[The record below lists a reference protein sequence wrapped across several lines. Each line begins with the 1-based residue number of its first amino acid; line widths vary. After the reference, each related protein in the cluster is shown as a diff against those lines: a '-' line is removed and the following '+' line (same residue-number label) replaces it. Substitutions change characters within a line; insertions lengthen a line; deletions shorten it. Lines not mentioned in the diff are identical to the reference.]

1 MQKILGQVRRCVED
15 YHMID
20 AGDVVAVG
28 VSGGKDSLVTLT
40 ALARL
45 RVFYPIP
52 FTVRAITLETGAP
65 GMSFDAVADLCRQL
79 EVPYTRIQVPVYDIV
94 FNQRKEKNPC
104 SLCAKLRRGSLNT
117 ALTDLGIRKIALGHH
132 YDDAIETLLMNLLF
146 EGRIGCFQPV
156 TYLDRTGI
164 TQIRPLLY
172 CREEEIR
179 RVARRISSPGWRAG
193 IRISSRSCSAASS
206 ATPCTAGIFTRRSG
220 NMKTRLGGR
229 TWAALLTFGLF
240 GQIAWVIENM
250 YFNVFLYNTI
260 SGDTSM
266 IAAMVAWSAVTA
278 TVTTLVMGALSDRLG
293 RRKALIVIGY
303 LLWGVSIGAFAFI
316 KRSPLA
322 GAAHG
327 AAVLVV
333 VMDCVMTFFGSTA
346 NDAAFNAWVTDV
358 TVPENRGRV
367 ETVLAIM
374 PLVAMLV
381 VFGALDGLTQ
391 AGNWRLFFLIVGGIT
406 CLGGV
411 LGCFFI
417 REPDLP
423 RGQGSYFANI
433 LYGFRPAVVR
443 DNPRLYLSLAALG
456 VYCMS
461 QQVYMPYLIIYIQ
474 RFLGITDYTLLL
486 AGVLIVSSVLSV
498 LAGRPIDR
506 FGKLRCLVPAGIVG
520 FAGLVLMYFARS
532 QWFVL
537 AAGIV
542 MLGGGMVISACCN
555 GLIRDYTPAG
565 KAGLFQGIRI
575 VFQVLLPM
583 VTGPY
588 IGAAVI
594 RGTGMTYEDLG
605 TVKQVP
611 TAEIFLAAAAALVLL
626 AIPAALLKRK
636 ETVK

>member
-1 MQKILGQVRRCVED
+1 MD
-15 YHMID
+15 Y
-20 AGDVVAVG
+20 
-28 VSGGKDSLVTLT
+28 VSGLSGVRKVTHSADT
-40 ALARL
+40 IRAL
-45 RVFYPIP
+45 
-52 FTVRAITLETGAP
+52 
-65 GMSFDAVADLCRQL
+65 Q
-79 EVPYTRIQVPVYDIV
+79 
-94 FNQRKEKNPC
+94 
-104 SLCAKLRRGSLNT
+104 
-117 ALTDLGIRKIALGHH
+117 
-132 YDDAIETLLMNLLF
+132 
-146 EGRIGCFQPV
+146 
-156 TYLDRTGI
+156 
-164 TQIRPLLY
+164 QIK
-172 CREEEIR
+172 
-179 RVARRISSPGWRAG
+179 ST
-193 IRISSRSCSAASS
+193 SSRLI
-206 ATPCTAGIFTRRSG
+206 AGS
-220 NMKTRLGGR
+220 
-229 TWAALLTFGLF
+229 
-240 GQIAWVIENM
+240 
-250 YFNVFLYNTI
+250 
-260 SGDTSM
+260 
-266 IAAMVAWSAVTA
+266 
-278 TVTTLVMGALSDRLG
+278 
-293 RRKALIVIGY
+293 
-303 LLWGVSIGAFAFI
+303 
-316 KRSPLA
+316 
-322 GAAHG
+322 

-333 VMDCVMTFFGSTA
+333 VLDCVMTLLRVHRQRRSLQRLGHRRHRA
-346 NDAAFNAWVTDV
+346 G
-358 TVPENRGRV
+358 NRGRV

-391 AGNWRLFFLIVGGIT
+391 AGSWRLFFLIVGGVT
-406 CLGGV
+406 GLGGV
-411 LGCFFI
+411 LGFFFI

-423 RGQGSYFANI
+423 RGQGTTFSNI

-474 RFLGITDYTLLL
+474 RFLGITDYTFLL

-506 FGKLRCLVPAGIVG
+506 LGKLRCLIPAGIVG

-636 ETVK
+636 EAAK